1 MLGSQ
6 RPYRACRVKGGHAAT
21 EVDRG
26 IPTPARGGPTPA
38 HAGRSPPHRA
48 ATIVDQHFHSGP
60 SISLI
65 LSSLSLFLSL
75 SLRLDD
81 PEFLLIHSRTNFPP
95 PPPPPVSKIIPRCYI
110 SSKLIPD
117 NWCRFYGRLE
127 DIENR
132 GGTLAR
138 WFDDPSS
145 RESSFDDGSSGSKR
159 SGHGSARREKYKMRK
174 GGKGRWQSIREV

>member
-6 RPYRACRVKGGHAAT
+6 GPYRACRMKGGHAAA
-21 EVDRG
+21 EVDPG

-48 ATIVDQHFHSGP
+48 AAIVDQHFHSGP

-65 LSSLSLFLSL
+65 LSR
-75 SLRLDD
+75 RLDD
-81 PEFLLIHSRTNFPP
+81 PEFLLIHLCSAPPPQLSRASFPP
-95 PPPPPVSKIIPRCYI
+95 PPLPPVSKIIPRCYI

-117 NWCRFYGRLE
+117 NCCRFHGRLE

-132 GGTLAR
+132 RGT
-138 WFDDPSS
+138 
-145 RESSFDDGSSGSKR
+145 
-159 SGHGSARREKYKMRK
+159 M
-174 GGKGRWQSIREV
+174 IR

>member
-48 ATIVDQHFHSGP
+48 AAIVDQHFHSGP

-65 LSSLSLFLSL
+65 LSLLSL
-75 SLRLDD
+75 SLSRRLDD
-81 PEFLLIHSRTNFPP
+81 PEFLSIH
-95 PPPPPVSKIIPRCYI
+95 PRC
-110 SSKLIPD
+110 SLEQTSLLLP
-117 NWCRFYGRLE
+117 FPRLFL
-127 DIENR
+127 DVIY
-132 GGTLAR
+132 
-138 WFDDPSS
+138 P
-145 RESSFDDGSSGSKR
+145 R
-159 SGHGSARREKYKMRK
+159 S
-174 GGKGRWQSIREV
+174 

>member
-48 ATIVDQHFHSGP
+48 AAIVDQHFHSGP

-65 LSSLSLFLSL
+65 LSLLSL
-75 SLRLDD
+75 SLADSMIRNS
-81 PEFLLIHSRTNFPP
+81 SR
-95 PPPPPVSKIIPRCYI
+95 S
-110 SSKLIPD
+110 
-117 NWCRFYGRLE
+117 
-127 DIENR
+127 
-132 GGTLAR
+132 TLAALSNKL
-138 WFDDPSS
+138 PSS
-145 RESSFDDGSSGSKR
+145 SRFQDYSSML
-159 SGHGSARREKYKMRK
+159 Y
-174 GGKGRWQSIREV
+174 ILEVNP

>member
-6 RPYRACRVKGGHAAT
+6 RPYRACRVKGGHAAA
-21 EVDRG
+21 EVDPG

-48 ATIVDQHFHSGP
+48 AAIVDQHFHSGP

-65 LSSLSLFLSL
+65 LSR
-75 SLRLDD
+75 RLDD
-81 PEFLLIHSRTNFPP
+81 PEFLLIHPLCSTVAALSSF
-95 PPPPPVSKIIPRCYI
+95 PPPPVSKIIPRCYI

-117 NWCRFYGRLE
+117 NCCRFHGRLE

-132 GGTLAR
+132 RGTMIRWSLLAR
-138 WFDDPSS
+138 VIF
-145 RESSFDDGSSGSKR
+145 
-159 SGHGSARREKYKMRK
+159 RRWAGLETIRTRICENRK
-174 GGKGRWQSIREV
+174 I

>member
-48 ATIVDQHFHSGP
+48 AAIVDQHFHSGP

-65 LSSLSLFLSL
+65 LSLLSL
-75 SLRLDD
+75 SFSPTRWSGIPLD
-81 PEFLLIHSRTNFPP
+81 PPSLLSRTNF
-95 PPPPPVSKIIPRCYI
+95 PPPPVSKIIPRCYI

-117 NWCRFYGRLE
+117 NCCRFYGCLE

-132 GGTLAR
+132 RGTVAR

-145 RESSFDDGSSGSKR
+145 RESSFDDGLGSKR
-159 SGHGSARREKYKMRK
+159 SGHGSARREKYKMRA
-174 GGKGRWQSIREV
+174 GKVDGD